1 MMLWEGKWSRL
12 TKPQKQTIYRQQ
24 LKQIQSSAFNI
35 VLLKIFENSQSP
47 IWKNKDVVLSDCQ
60 WKPCSR
66 SLHSEHSSGGLNP
79 YSPYYKQRAWSSG
92 FAEILRYIGIMLDQ
106 LAYIHQRGVRNTMG
120 EQNIAIWGTLLWK
133 SLSNMTGLPI
143 MYQFK
148 SKLMIHL
155 MDEHRWMH
163 IVTICTNDIVWY
175 ICSFFV
181 YIVMRI
187 VSIHHD

>member
-92 FAEILRYIGIMLDQ
+92 FAEILRYIGI
-106 LAYIHQRGVRNTMG
+106 IISWHIFTSGVY
-120 EQNIAIWGTLLWK
+120 AILWGNKTLRFEGHYFG
-133 SLSNMTGLPI
+133 SLCQTWL
-143 MYQFK
+143 
-148 SKLMIHL
+148 
-155 MDEHRWMH
+155 
-163 IVTICTNDIVWY
+163 
-175 ICSFFV
+175 V
-181 YIVMRI
+181 YLLCISLKVN
-187 VSIHHD
+187 